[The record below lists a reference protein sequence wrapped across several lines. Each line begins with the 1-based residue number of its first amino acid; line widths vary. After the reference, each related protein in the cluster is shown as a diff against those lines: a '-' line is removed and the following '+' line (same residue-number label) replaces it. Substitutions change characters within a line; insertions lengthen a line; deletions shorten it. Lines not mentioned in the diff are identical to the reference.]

1 MESLK
6 TDPRRKVDKL
16 NLIKVTNFCASK
28 DIIKKVKRAH
38 RGEKIFADNVPDK

>member
-6 TDPRRKVDKL
+6 TDPQRKADKL
-16 NLIKVTNFCASK
+16 DLIKVTNVCTSK
-28 DIIKKVKRAH
+28 DIIKRVKRAH